1 MHACLCIRRHVYVCP
16 DSTAVVPSN
25 CSDGDVRLVGGA
37 TSNEGR
43 VEICINQVWGT
54 VCRSTLS
61 IYYNSFGVQEGH
73 VVCRQLGH
81 QELGENNVVLLA
93 QQSHD
98 STVRRF
104 NAAFNC

>member
-1 MHACLCIRRHVYVCP
+1 MCIRGHVYVCS

-43 VEICINQVWGT
+43 VEICVNQVWGT
-54 VCRSTLS
+54 VCRSTS
-61 IYYNSFGVQEGH
+61 SSSYGSYFQEGR

-81 QELGENNVVLLA
+81 QELGENSVVIII
-93 QQSHD
+93 
-98 STVRRF
+98 STAISTL
-104 NAAFNC
+104 NLMQA